1 MRVFQFAAVVMM
13 AWGLAACQ
21 ERLTTP
27 VDCPELC
34 PGNSLIV
41 RDTTI
46 EAIFDRDSTY
56 TGYLR
61 ATDIPALLV
70 SNGLPAGDAR
80 AWATFPRRSDSVTV
94 DGLAHALTL
103 DSAAI
108 TFHVLGLDKT
118 VQGTQLAVHRI
129 SPVIDTNTTLAA
141 IDAQLT
147 PESLLGT
154 IAVSDTGN
162 ARLVLSG
169 DGLLKIALVEAD
181 SFRLGLG
188 LRVDAPSPTGVRI
201 ASLNFDSRP
210 PTMTLYGK
218 IVIAD
223 TSKVRQTLTA
233 VADSANYAINTPAP
247 PGQEHLFVGGKNGS
261 RAIIRFVAPPA
272 LKNSAII
279 LRATLELTPAGPLLG
294 LKGDP
299 AALEVRGVLADV
311 GAKSPYLA
319 NLRSSLQLPVDV
331 TTVQSI
337 DLREIVGTWFLTSP
351 PPSALVIGINP
362 EGGSFA
368 RPEFFSTRSLSG
380 RPRIRITYALPSQPG
395 HP

>member
-1 MRVFQFAAVVMM
+1 MKAFQFAAAVV
-13 AWGLAACQ
+13 LASALPACK
-21 ERLTTP
+21 EELTTP

-34 PGNSLIV
+34 PGNSLII

-46 EAIFDRDSTY
+46 EAIVDLDSTF

-61 ATDIPALLV
+61 ATDIPALLI

-94 DGLAHALTL
+94 DGLARFLTL

-108 TFHVLGLDKT
+108 TLHVLGLDKT
-118 VQGTQLAVHRI
+118 VQGTQLVVHRI
-129 SPVIDTNTTLAA
+129 SAALDTNTTLAA

-147 PESLLGT
+147 PDSRLGA

-169 DGLLKIALVEAD
+169 DDLLKIAPVEAD

-188 LRVDAPSPTGVRI
+188 FRIDAPEPTGLRI

-233 VADSANYAINTPAP
+233 VADSANYVINTPAP
-247 PGQEHLFVGGKNGS
+247 PGQEHLFLGGKSGS
-261 RAIIRFVAPPA
+261 RSIIRFNAPPA
-272 LKNSAII
+272 LRDSAII
-279 LRATLELTPAGPLLG
+279 LRATLELTPAEPLLG

-299 AALEVRGVLADV
+299 ATLEVRGVLADV

-319 NLRSSLQLPVDV
+319 NLRGTLSLPVDV

-337 DLREIVGTWFLTSP
+337 DLRDIVGTWFVASP
-351 PPSALVIGINP
+351 PPSALMIGVNP
-362 EGGSFA
+362 EGGTFA
-368 RPEFFSTRSLSG
+368 RPEFFSTRSPSG

>member
-1 MRVFQFAAVVMM
+1 MKRVSLLTTVALVGMV
-13 AWGLAACQ
+13 AACQ
-21 ERLTTP
+21 EELTTP

-46 EAIFDRDSTY
+46 EAIFDRDSTF
-56 TGYLR
+56 TGYIR

-70 SNGLPAGDAR
+70 SNALAAGDAR
-80 AWATFPRRSDSVTV
+80 AWATFPRRSDSVIV
-94 DGLAHALTL
+94 DGLSHALTL

-118 VQGTQLAVHRI
+118 VTGTQLVVHRI
-129 SPVIDTNTTLAA
+129 SPVVDTNTTFAE

-147 PESLLGT
+147 PASILGA
-154 IAVSDTGN
+154 IAIADTGN

-169 DGLLKIALVEAD
+169 DDLQKIAVTEAD
-181 SFRLGLG
+181 SLGMGIG
-188 LRVDAPSPTGVRI
+188 LRVEAAVPTGVRLG
-201 ASLNFDSRP
+201 SLIFDSRP

-223 TSKVRQTLTA
+223 TAKQRQTVAA
-233 VADSANYAINTPAP
+233 VADTANYVIQAPPP
-247 PGQEHLFVGGKNGS
+247 PGQEHLFLGGKSGS
-261 RAIIRFVAPPA
+261 RAILRFDPPA
-272 LKNSAII
+272 ALKDSAII
-279 LRATLELTPAGPLLG
+279 LRATLELTPTGPQLG

-299 AALEVRGVLADV
+299 ASLEIRGVLADV
-311 GAKSPYLA
+311 GAKSPYLTGVSA
-319 NLRSSLQLPVDV
+319 SALLLAGV
-331 TTVQSI
+331 TEVQSVDI
-337 DLREIVGTWFLTSP
+337 RSIVATWFVAGA
-351 PPSALVIGINP
+351 PPSSLVIGINP

-368 RPEFFSTRSLSG
+368 RPEFFSTRSPSG

>member
-1 MRVFQFAAVVMM
+1 MSRVSLLAAIAIAGMLV
-13 AWGLAACQ
+13 ACQ
-21 ERLTTP
+21 EELTSP

-46 EAIFDRDSTY
+46 EAVFDRDSTF
-56 TGYLR
+56 TGYLK

-70 SNGLPAGDAR
+70 SNGLAAGDAR
-80 AWATFPRRSDSVTV
+80 TWATFPSRSDSVTV

-108 TFHVLGLDKT
+108 TFHVLALDKT
-118 VQGTQLAVHRI
+118 VSGTQLVVHRI
-129 SPVIDTNTTLAA
+129 APLLDTNTTFAE

-147 PESLLGT
+147 PESVIGS
-154 IAVSDTGN
+154 IAVADTGN

-169 DGLLKIALVEAD
+169 DVLQKIAVTEAD
-181 SFRLGLG
+181 SFRLGIG
-188 LRVDAPSPTGVRI
+188 LRVDAPSPTGIRL

-210 PTMTLYGK
+210 PTMTLYGR

-223 TSKVRQTLTA
+223 TAKQRQTLTA
-233 VADSANYAINTPAP
+233 VADSANYVIEAPPP
-247 PGQEHLFVGGKNGS
+247 PGQEHLFLGGKRGS
-261 RAIIRFVAPPA
+261 RAILRFAPPA
-272 LKNSAII
+272 ALKDSAII

-294 LKGDP
+294 LTGDP
-299 AALEVRGVLADV
+299 AHLEVRGVLADV
-311 GAKSPYLA
+311 GAKSPYLTGVNA
-319 NLRSSLQLPVDV
+319 SALLLADASA
-331 TTVQSI
+331 VQSVDI
-337 DLREIVGTWFLTSP
+337 RAVVGTWFIADA
-351 PPSALVIGINP
+351 PPSTLVIGINP
-362 EGGSFA
+362 EGGSLA
-368 RPEFFSTRSLSG
+368 RPEFFSTRSPSG

>member
-1 MRVFQFAAVVMM
+1 VNRVSLLAMIAA
-13 AWGLAACQ
+13 AGILAACQ
-21 ERLTTP
+21 EELTTP

-41 RDTTI
+41 LDTTI
-46 EAIFDRDSTY
+46 EAVFDRDSTF

-70 SNGLPAGDAR
+70 SNALPAGDAR
-80 AWATFPRRSDSVTV
+80 SWATFPRRSDSVTV

-108 TFHVLGLDKT
+108 TFHVLALDKT
-118 VQGTQLAVHRI
+118 VTGTQLVVHRI
-129 SPVIDTNTTLAA
+129 APLVDTNTTFAE

-147 PESLLGT
+147 PGSEIGS

-162 ARLVLSG
+162 ARLVLTG
-169 DGLLKIALVEAD
+169 DALQNIAVTEAD
-181 SFRLGLG
+181 SFRLGIG
-188 LRVDAPSPTGVRI
+188 LRLNAPSPTGIRL

-233 VADSANYAINTPAP
+233 VADSANYVITAPAP
-247 PGQEHLFVGGKNGS
+247 PGQEHLFLGGKQGS
-261 RAIIRFVAPPA
+261 RAILRFIPPA
-272 LKNSAII
+272 ALKDSAII
-279 LRATLELTPAGPLLG
+279 LRATLELTPAGPQLG
-294 LKGDP
+294 LAGDP
-299 AALEVRGVLADV
+299 ASLEVRGVLADV
-311 GAKSPYLA
+311 GAKSPYLSGVNA
-319 NLRSSLQLPVDV
+319 SAQLLAGVSA
-331 TTVQSI
+331 VQSVDI
-337 DLREIVGTWFLTSP
+337 RNIVATWFVAGA
-351 PPSALVIGINP
+351 PPSTLMIGITP

-368 RPEFFSTRSLSG
+368 RPEFFSTRSPSG